1 VLTRR
6 RSLLGLAAV
15 GLAAAALSVGSLG
28 CLAVRSP
35 GPPEQAPAPP
45 FALQDHRGRTV
56 SLKELTAEG
65 PAVVVFYRGFW

>member
-1 VLTRR
+1 MLRR
-6 RSLLGLAAV
+6 RSLLGLAV
-15 GLAAAALSVGSLG
+15 GLAAAVLSVGSSG

-35 GPPEQAPAPP
+35 GPPEQAVAPP